1 MCCFFDP
8 LNAFYIPTVCKINF
22 QMKRTKEEAGKTKER
37 ILKCAV
43 QAFIEKG
50 FEKTSLTY
58 IAGKSGLTKG
68 AIFWHFRDKSAILD
82 EIIELYDREAIDY
95 LPNVVAAELSPLMKI
110 KFLVYAYVPE
120 FRDKKR
126 LANLFRLKSEISN
139 HYRMR
144 NRQPF
149 AMVFINKLE
158 ELFRQAMESGE
169 VKKNVD
175 PHVTSLTVSL
185 IITGTY
191 IRYDVDPAFFSKLD
205 HLEDIMNDYFS
216 LISTAKGS
224 SATANHRETVKQ
236 LFPKLTEY

>member
-1 MCCFFDP
+1 
-8 LNAFYIPTVCKINF
+8 
-22 QMKRTKEEAGKTKER
+22 MKRTKEEARKTKEK

-50 FEKTSLTY
+50 FEKTSLAY
-58 IAGKSGLTKG
+58 IAEQAGLTKG
-68 AIFWHFRDKSAILD
+68 AIFWHFKDKSSILD
-82 EIIELYDREAIDY
+82 EIIELYDKEAIDY
-95 LPNVVAAELSPLMKI
+95 LPNVLEADLSPLTKI

-120 FRDKKR
+120 FKDRKR

-158 ELFRQAMESGE
+158 ELFKLAIESGE
-169 VKKNVD
+169 VKKNID
-175 PHVTSLTVSL
+175 PHITPLTISL

-191 IRYDVDPAFFSKLD
+191 IRYDVDPAFFGRLR
-205 HLEDIMNDYFS
+205 HVEDIMNDYFAR
-216 LISTAKGS
+216 ISTARGAA
-224 SATANHRETVKQ
+224 ATANHRETAKR
-236 LFPKLTEY
+236 LFPRLTEY